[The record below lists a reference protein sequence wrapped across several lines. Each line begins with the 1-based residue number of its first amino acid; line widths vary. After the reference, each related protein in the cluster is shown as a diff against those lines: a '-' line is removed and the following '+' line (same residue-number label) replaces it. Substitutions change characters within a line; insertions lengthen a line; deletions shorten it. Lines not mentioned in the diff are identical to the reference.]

1 MSRPLVN
8 ALGAGVILLAL
19 GLLWQWLAIEQVLT
33 VDNLRVWFASVAAW
47 RDDPWLVPAI
57 MAAYAAALLMM
68 FPLTLMVVLTAL
80 LFGPIWGFFYATL
93 GTLTSSVVSYWVGRR
108 LGREAVVVYGG
119 RRLQRLSRLFIRR
132 GIFTMTWINLLPLA
146 PFTVTNM
153 LAGAFHLRFRDY
165 MIGSTL
171 GIVPGLAAV
180 TLLGS
185 QLGTLIFA
193 ASREEL
199 FWSLAGLAA
208 AIGLL
213 LGLRSYGR
221 RLGNRR

>member
-1 MSRPLVN
+1 MSRPLLK
-8 ALGAGVILLAL
+8 ALGAAIILVAL
-19 GLLWQWLAIEQVLT
+19 GLLWQWLALQEVLT
-33 VDNLRVWFASVAAW
+33 VDRLRIGFASVAAW
-47 RDDPWLVPAI
+47 RDNPWLVPGI
-57 MAAYAAALLMM
+57 MAAYAGALLLM

-80 LFGPIWGFFYATL
+80 LFGPVWGFYYATL
-93 GTLTSSVVSYWVGRR
+93 GTLTSSVVSYWVGRQ

-119 RRLQRLSRLFIRR
+119 RRLQGLSRLFTRR
-132 GIFTMTWINLLPLA
+132 GISTMTWINLLPLA

-185 QLGTLIFA
+185 QLGALVVA

-199 FWSLAGLAA
+199 FWSLAGLAV

-213 LGLRSYGR
+213 LGLRSYSR
-221 RLGNRR
+221 RLGRRR

>member
-1 MSRPLVN
+1 MPRPLLNVI
-8 ALGAGVILLAL
+8 GAAVILLSL
-19 GLLWQWLAIEQVLT
+19 GLLWQWLTIHEVLT
-33 VDNLRVWFASVAAW
+33 ADRLRTWFTAVAAW
-47 RDDPWLVPAI
+47 RDNPWLVPGI
-57 MAAYAAALLMM
+57 MAAYAGAMLLM
-68 FPLTLMVVLTAL
+68 FPLTLMVVLTAM
-80 LFGPIWGFFYATL
+80 LFGPVWGFFYATL

-108 LGREAVVVYGG
+108 FGRDAVVLYGG
-119 RRLQRLSRLFIRR
+119 RRLHGLARLFTRR
-132 GIFTMTWINLLPLA
+132 GICTMTWINLLPLA

-185 QLGTLIFA
+185 QLGALILA

-199 FWSLAGLAA
+199 FWSLAGLAL
-208 AIGLL
+208 AIVLL
-213 LGLRSYGR
+213 LALRGYGR
-221 RLGNRR
+221 RLGKRH